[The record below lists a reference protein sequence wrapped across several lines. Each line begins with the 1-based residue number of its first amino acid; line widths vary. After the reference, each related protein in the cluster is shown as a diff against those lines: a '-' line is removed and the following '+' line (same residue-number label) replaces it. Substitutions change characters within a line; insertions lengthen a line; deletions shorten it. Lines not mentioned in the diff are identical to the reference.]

1 MLRNVNQ
8 PDQDGIR
15 VHLEYPGDGTNAQP
29 FRQRTHR
36 PHQPL
41 GHHTLAMQRRAVGL
55 LEIAPTA
62 RAMPLAPRATVGMAI
77 GTDIAQPHPAPIGTG
92 GMRAEV
98 PRGVHLARAATRGDL
113 AGGWATGW
121 LGCGRVGLLTG
132 GTGGLAGEARK
143 RLRDPRALTGWWY
156 ELGWPLDACG
166 VTTGPGRVQ
175 HAAQ

>member
-1 MLRNVNQ
+1 MVPAMMPAAFVVSRPCKWGKKTDPWGL
-8 PDQDGIR
+8 
-15 VHLEYPGDGTNAQP
+15 TNG
-29 FRQRTHR
+29 RKS
-36 PHQPL
+36 
-41 GHHTLAMQRRAVGL
+41 
-55 LEIAPTA
+55 
-62 RAMPLAPRATVGMAI
+62 I
-77 GTDIAQPHPAPIGTG
+77 GTDIAQPHPAPIGIG

-113 AGGWATGW
+113 AGWWATGR

-132 GTGGLAGEARK
+132 GTGGRAGEARK

-175 HAAQ
+175 HAAQPEQTPQHHLGEKEVGYHRVAPLHG